1 MTGANLEIANS
12 CKPLISCIALIQ
24 AYSLLLTFMPL
35 NYPLEKLLFFIVFI
49 LQHKHKDICSHL
61 FLFGKNNSQL
71 NHFTNGN
78 EIFNVNTNN
87 ESKYVI
93 LKHCQWWMISYLC
106 SIHLWLN
113 KTLNKS
119 TIPDIASHHM
129 SCNLPSSC

>member
-35 NYPLEKLLFFIVFI
+35 NYPLKKLLFFIVFI
-49 LQHKHKDICSHL
+49 LQHIHKDIFSHL
-61 FLFGKNNSQL
+61 LPFRYIGKIIFHLTILPKSQA
-71 NHFTNGN
+71 TNKD
-78 EIFNVNTNN
+78 

-113 KTLNKS
+113 KTFNKS
-119 TIPDIASHHM
+119 TIPDIASHRM